1 MSRDSEHTFWSSM
14 SKCVLIRLCS
24 GAMLAYALIA
34 QPGSLE
40 FQVHPQAR
48 GQGIA
53 RHTVNNG
60 EDSHSEDWKFFQKL
74 LTGI

>member
-1 MSRDSEHTFWSSM
+1 
-14 SKCVLIRLCS
+14 
-24 GAMLAYALIA
+24 MLAYALIA